1 MNVTVQR
8 ILIVLAV
15 VLFVIAGAAGAGWIE
30 TSHPGAF
37 LGFGLASFAAGHLP

>member
-8 ILIVLAV
+8 ILIVLAL
-15 VLFVIAGAAGAGWIE
+15 VLFVLYGAAGAGWID
-30 TSHPGAF
+30 TAHPGAF